1 MKTIEVLKKGL
12 KKLQKQVEGR
22 TKKLRDLLKDGKK
35 ISDADEHWLD
45 NAANLIDEERLV
57 DRLDQASDYERGLL
71 RLDTKERETVENLHM
86 LGDDAGKKN
95 VKVAGLKRKRA
106 SPLGCRLVCI

>member
-12 KKLQKQVEGR
+12 KKLQKQVKGW
-22 TKKLRDLLKDGKK
+22 TKKLCDLLKDGKT
-35 ISDADEHWLD
+35 ILDADKHWLD
-45 NAANLIDEERLV
+45 NTANLIDEERLV
-57 DRLDQASDYERGLL
+57 DRLNQASDYERDLL
-71 RLDTKERETVENLHM
+71 RLNTKEKETVENLRM

-95 VKVAGLKRKRA
+95 GKVAGLKRKCA